1 MSIKNGTTVDLTV
14 TSASDPMSV
23 DNNDDELV
31 STISPIETT
40 KPSSKPATYNS
51 STLSYTARTVGTS
64 ALYPIY
70 A

>member
-1 MSIKNGTTVDLTV
+1 
-14 TSASDPMSV
+14 MSV

-40 KPSSKPATYNS
+40 KPSSKPDTYNS

-64 ALYPIY
+64 ALYPID